1 MRMLEIQQRSEKMRE
16 YLALLGQSP
25 LFHGISPQEL
35 ERMLPCLGARELQ
48 ADKHQMIFRAGD
60 PARWVGLVLSG
71 AVHVIQED
79 YYGNRSL
86 VALLQP
92 PQLFGEAF
100 SCAGVDTLPV
110 TVEAA
115 QDSRILLLDCQRVLT
130 TCDDACV
137 FHRRLITNL
146 LKVVAAK
153 NLMLTQKLSLLSK
166 RTTREKLMAYL
177 AAEAQ
182 RVGSPSFTLSL
193 DRQALADYLGVD
205 RSAMSAE
212 LSKLRRDGL
221 LQCKGRHVVL
231 QKAHSKTP

>member
-1 MRMLEIQQRSEKMRE
+1 MRE

-35 ERMLPCLGARELQ
+35 EGMLPCLGARELQ

-137 FHRRLITNL
+137 FHRRLVTNL

-153 NLMLTQKLSLLSK
+153 NLMKPHADPK
-166 RTTREKLMAYL
+166 A
-177 AAEAQ
+177 
-182 RVGSPSFTLSL
+182 VP
-193 DRQALADYLGVD
+193 ALQTDHAG
-205 RSAMSAE
+205 
-212 LSKLRRDGL
+212 
-221 LQCKGRHVVL
+221 
-231 QKAHSKTP
+231 KAHGVPGRRGPASG

>member
-1 MRMLEIQQRSEKMRE
+1 MFQ
-16 YLALLGQSP
+16 
-25 LFHGISPQEL
+25 GISAQEL
-35 ERMLPCLGARELQ
+35 EGMLPCLGARQIQ
-48 ADKHQMIFRAGD
+48 ADKRQMIFRAGD

-71 AVHVIQED
+71 AVHIIQED

-86 VALLQP
+86 VAHLQP

-100 SCAGVDTLPV
+100 ACAGTDTIPV

-115 QDSRILLLDCQRVLT
+115 QESQILLLDCQRVLM

-137 FHRRLITNL
+137 FHRRLVTNL
-146 LKVVAAK
+146 LKVVAQK
-153 NLMLTQKLSLLSK
+153 NLLLTQKLALLSK
-166 RTTREKLMAYL
+166 RTTREKLLAYL
-177 AAEAQ
+177 AGEAQ

-212 LSKLRRDGL
+212 LSKLRRDGVL
-221 LQCKGRHVVL
+221 DCKGRHVIL
-231 QKAHSKTP
+231 QKSHPKTS

>member
-1 MRMLEIQQRSEKMRE
+1 MRE
-16 YLALLGQSP
+16 SMDLLCQSP
-25 LFHGISPQEL
+25 LFQGMGRQDL
-35 ERMLPCLGARELQ
+35 DQMLPCLGARELQ

-115 QDSRILLLDCQRVLT
+115 QDSRILLLDCQRVIH
-130 TCDDACV
+130 TCSDACI
-137 FHRRLITNL
+137 FHQRLAANL
-146 LKVVAAK
+146 LKIVAQK
-153 NLMLTQKLSLLSK
+153 NLMLTRKLALLSK
-166 RTTREKLMAYL
+166 RTTKEKLMAYL
-177 AAEAQ
+177 MEQARLA
-182 RVGSPSFTLSL
+182 GSSAFTLPY
-193 DRQALADYLGVD
+193 DRQTLADYLGVD

-212 LSKLRRDGL
+212 LSKLRQAGL
-221 LQCKGRHVVL
+221 LECKGRNVRLH
-231 QKAHSKTP
+231 KPIP

>member
-1 MRMLEIQQRSEKMRE
+1 MSLYKSEITEKDLMRDFCNEMSEIKAKRIVNGGGKDSNITIYIRVYYSGERLEYYTIYGNQILLNDGKKAYQMNDSESEKMRE

-35 ERMLPCLGARELQ
+35 EGMLPCLGARELQ

-137 FHRRLITNL
+137 FHRRLVTNL
-146 LKVVAAK
+146 LKVIAAK
-153 NLMLTQKLSLLSK
+153 TS
-166 RTTREKLMAYL
+166 
-177 AAEAQ
+177 
-182 RVGSPSFTLSL
+182 
-193 DRQALADYLGVD
+193 
-205 RSAMSAE
+205 
-212 LSKLRRDGL
+212 
-221 LQCKGRHVVL
+221 C
-231 QKAHSKTP
+231 

>member
-35 ERMLPCLGARELQ
+35 EGMLPCLGARELQ

-153 NLMLTQKLSLLSK
+153 NFMLTQKLSLLSK

-193 DRQALADYLGVD
+193 DRQA
-205 RSAMSAE
+205 
-212 LSKLRRDGL
+212 
-221 LQCKGRHVVL
+221 
-231 QKAHSKTP
+231 